1 MVKDIIKDTIF
12 LQMKSCDATIDD
24 LSIGTDLI
32 DTLLFNKRTCVGLA
46 ANMIGYNKK
55 ILVYLDKNNMP
66 NIMYNPEI
74 IMSEKAYKTE
84 EGCLSLIGIRSCIRH
99 EVITVKFYDS
109 KFNLKTK
116 TFRGF
121 IAEIIEHEM
130 DHFNGILI

>member
-12 LQMKSCDATIDD
+12 LQMKSCDATIED

-66 NIMYNPEI
+66 NVMYNPEI
-74 IMSEKAYKTE
+74 IMSEKEYKTE
-84 EGCLSLIGIRSCIRH
+84 EGCLSLIGKDL
-99 EVITVKFYDS
+99 V
-109 KFNLKTK
+109 
-116 TFRGF
+116 
-121 IAEIIEHEM
+121 
-130 DHFNGILI
+130 